1 MKTKQKLTF
10 EELRDCYLA
19 LKSYVTPEEKKY
31 KSYQNLI
38 TKIKTMMGSEYESI
52 GEVKK

>member
-19 LKSYVTPEEKKY
+19 LKSYVTPEEK
-31 KSYQNLI
+31 NI
-38 TKIKTMMGSEYESI
+38 NHTKI
-52 GEVKK
+52 